1 MLLNICVTV
10 EIIINKQTNI
20 MRKIMRFRNAFSNTM
35 MTWNWRQWQAS
46 TLIVINQFCD
56 IEKWLSFWFAL
67 SFFNFHWSMPM
78 CPGTFKEGKD
88 GVEVMGIVKIHFWNA
103 CGKGSGILQKPWG
116 KQGNGDNVEFLGIS
130 ELNVTRITIAL
141 EDQHVML
148 SFVMDQVP
156 EVLIL
161 Y

>member
-1 MLLNICVTV
+1 M
-10 EIIINKQTNI
+10 
-20 MRKIMRFRNAFSNTM
+20 F
-35 MTWNWRQWQAS
+35 
-46 TLIVINQFCD
+46 
-56 IEKWLSFWFAL
+56 
-67 SFFNFHWSMPM
+67 
-78 CPGTFKEGKD
+78 PGTFKEGKD

-116 KQGNGDNVEFLGIS
+116 KQGNGDNVEFLGIL